1 MEGILSKLD
10 VYTKAWASN
19 LTEDDVAKLL
29 QAVYKLP
36 GLLETL
42 QCKPDTSEELDR
54 FEELLDRLENVDKS
68 DGSDRLAA
76 LDSFEKLDR
85 SEKAANIG
93 KCGERKFAEICQ
105 RLPGNYTLQDTSK
118 QGKKGDF
125 IVTYS
130 ECGVIR
136 KCLIDIKNYST
147 TVPKKEIDKFM
158 EDLAFGSYDAGLLV
172 SYSTKFAGIAEHLY
186 IQDECLSSGKIPIM
200 YLVSQDESMILT
212 AIELLIAKTIIP
224 TQKNADI
231 DRIES
236 LVSTVNNSLSNSS
249 DVRRMLSD
257 LQSQISKSIQ
267 KCQENLVTHE
277 AHIKRAVKE
286 LSGCVSKVMVDRIMP
301 HVPKVETRIDN
312 VEPISAGSQINL
324 DTPEK
329 ADAVTKICKQDR
341 QVFDELLT
349 LNWDDIDYPSDSKVV
364 CELTS
369 KNMILRVNALKTKTS
384 ITMDFLE
391 ELEIPETEFES
402 ITHKITKDNSFV
414 CVMDSHLIAF
424 IKKYM
429 SI

>member
-42 QCKPDTSEELDR
+42 QCK
-54 FEELLDRLENVDKS
+54 
-68 DGSDRLAA
+68 
-76 LDSFEKLDR
+76 

-93 KCGERKFAEICQ
+93 KDGEMKFAEICQ
-105 RLPGNYTLQDTSK
+105 RLPGNYTVQDTSK

-130 ECGVIR
+130 DCGVIR

-158 EDLAFGSYDAGLLV
+158 EDMSFGSYDAGLLI

-186 IQDECLSSGKIPIM
+186 IQDECLSSGKIPVM
-200 YLVSQDESMILT
+200 YLVSQDEEMILA
-212 AIELLIAKTIIP
+212 AIELLITKTILP
-224 TQKNADI
+224 VQKNVDI

-236 LVSTVNNSLSNSS
+236 LVATVNNSLTNSS
-249 DVRRMLSD
+249 DVRRMLSE
-257 LQSQISKSIQ
+257 LQSQMAKSIQ

-286 LSGCVSKVMVDRIMP
+286 LSICVSKVMVDRIMP
-301 HVPKVETRIDN
+301 HVPKVETRVDN
-312 VEPISAGSQINL
+312 VEPVSAGSQKNL
-324 DTPEK
+324 DTKEK
-329 ADAVTKICKQDR
+329 TDAVTKICKQDR
-341 QVFDELLT
+341 QVFDELLE
-349 LNWDDIDYPSDSKVV
+349 LSWDNIDYPSDGKVV

-369 KNMILRVNALKTKTS
+369 KNMILKVYALKTKTS

-391 ELEIPETEFES
+391 ELEITETEFES
-402 ITHKITKDNSFV
+402 ITHKITKDNSFI
-414 CVMDSHLIAF
+414 CAMDNHLIAF

-429 SI
+429 NA